1 MPDAV
6 VGGPLDAAGMTNYQQ
21 PLDQVEDKSERR
33 GITVALAV
41 AAVAVAFAV
50 GSEAVAVGCEAV
62 TVSRAVVNL
71 PTTAAAVA
79 WGRAHDGR
87 CDVHGDLT
95 VTCASM
101 RDGYTNAGTTFGN
114 TWLFGDKGGSARHRH
129 ESRHSD
135 QWAMFGPAFPAFYGA
150 ECARTHGDFR
160 RNVFERWAGLH
171 DGGYGSD

>member
-1 MPDAV
+1 MNQN
-6 VGGPLDAAGMTNYQQ
+6 TQQ
-21 PLDQVEDKSERR
+21 QYDLTERPAR
-33 GITVALAV
+33 HLGVTVALAA
-41 AAVAVAFAV
+41 AAVSLVV
-50 GSEAVAVGCEAV
+50 GFGSEAV
-62 TVSRAVVNL
+62 TVSRAVANL

-95 VTCASM
+95 VTCSSM
-101 RDGYTNAGTTFGN
+101 NGGYTNAGTTVGN
-114 TWLFGDKGGSARHRH
+114 TWLYGDLDGPARHRH

-150 ECARTHGDFR
+150 ESARTQGDFH

>member
-1 MPDAV
+1 MNQYTE
-6 VGGPLDAAGMTNYQQ
+6 LDPTQTAA
-21 PLDQVEDKSERR
+21 RR
-33 GITVALAV
+33 HGVTVALAV
-41 AAVAVAFAV
+41 AAVAVA
-50 GSEAVAVGCEAV
+50 VAVGPEAV

-79 WGRAHDGR
+79 WGRAHDGQ
-87 CDVHGDLT
+87 CQLHGDLT
-95 VTCASM
+95 VSCSSM
-101 RDGYTNAGTTFGN
+101 HGGYTNAGTTFGN
-114 TWLFGDKGGSARHRH
+114 TWLLGDLDGSARHRH

-150 ECARTHGDFR
+150 ESARTHGDFH